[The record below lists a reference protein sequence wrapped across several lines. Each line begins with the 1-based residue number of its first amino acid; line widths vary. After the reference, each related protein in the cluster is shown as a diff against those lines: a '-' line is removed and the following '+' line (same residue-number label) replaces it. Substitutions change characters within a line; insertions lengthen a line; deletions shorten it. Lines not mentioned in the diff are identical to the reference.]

1 MNMQNLMAQAQ
12 KLQNEIKKK
21 KESIDLRE
29 YETENEFVSLKMNGQ
44 NEIVSLKIKKDNLDA
59 DDIEI
64 LEDMI
69 AIALKDINEQIKK
82 ATDEELGEYGS
93 ALNGLI

>member
-12 KLQNEIKKK
+12 KMQNDIKKK
-21 KESIDLRE
+21 KEEINQKMF
-29 YETENEFVSLKMNGQ
+29 TCENEFVVLTMNGEK
-44 NEIVSLKIKKDNLDA
+44 EIDTLKIKKDNLDS

-69 AIALKDINEQIKK
+69 VIAVKDINEQINK
-82 ATDEELGEYGS
+82 ATDEALGQYGS

>member
-12 KLQNEIKKK
+12 KMQNDLKKK
-21 KESIDLRE
+21 KDELNQKEFTS
-29 YETENEFVSLKMNGQ
+29 ENEFVVLTMNGEK
-44 NEIVSLKIKKDNLDA
+44 EIETLKIKKDNLDS

-64 LEDMI
+64 LEDMLVI
-69 AIALKDINEQIKK
+69 AVKDINEQIQK
-82 ATDEELGEYGS
+82 ATDEALGQYGS

>member
-12 KLQNEIKKK
+12 KMQNDIKKK
-21 KESIDLRE
+21 KDELNQKEFTS
-29 YETENEFVSLKMNGQ
+29 ENEFVVLTMNGEK
-44 NEIVSLKIKKDNLDA
+44 EIETLKIKKDNLDS

-64 LEDMI
+64 LEDMLVI
-69 AIALKDINEQIKK
+69 AVKDINEQIQK
-82 ATDEELGEYGS
+82 ATDEALGQYGS